1 MNLAIK
7 KIAYDILLTHCQAI
21 YPFEAC
27 GFLGGKD
34 GVAAIVTIVENAL
47 NSPVAFEMDPLQQ
60 LEAMLDIE
68 NNGLDLMA
76 AYHSHPHGPSQPSQT
91 DLAQAYYPDL
101 PQIIISLRVRSEPS
115 VRAFLL
121 ASNTYQEL
129 QLQIV

>member
-1 MNLAIK
+1 MNLAIDK
-7 KIAYDILLTHCQAI
+7 TAYVIMLAHCQEI

-27 GFLGGKD
+27 GFLGGRD
-34 GVAAIVTIVENAL
+34 GRATVVTIVENAI
-47 NSPVAFEMDPLQQ
+47 NSPVAYEMEPLQQ
-60 LEAMLDIE
+60 LEAMLDME

-76 AYHSHPHGPSQPSQT
+76 AYHSHPHGPSKPSPT

-121 ASNTYQEL
+121 APDAYQEL
-129 QLQIV
+129 KLQIV